1 MIGWRRGAAALCAAL
16 PLLGALRPVPAGA
29 QTGGHLRP
37 HRLVIQVV
45 PAMAGVAFALDR
57 RSFASDARGLATIT
71 VIGGGSHRLSVRVP
85 APEHGLRFDFQ
96 RWSGGH
102 GDDFGTARDV
112 LLGGLVTRLVAG
124 FGSASP
130 VRLRFTDERG
140 EAISSGVVRSVTV
153 RDDGGGE
160 YRMAPD
166 GLHWLPARRIVRE
179 DSGRVSAR
187 PLAYSVEGVTVHGA
201 NAVFRSQQRFRPAPN
216 GTWTIRL
223 RFYEMHVGVHDAAFG
238 FPVGSAVQV
247 RYPDGRVHQLDL
259 DERSSA
265 PSGRLSSGNYQ
276 LKVQGPGISWWV
288 PVSLSRTQEVR
299 LVFVSWLDLTAAALA
314 LVLIVVGLP
323 LLGRRLRPRRAV
335 PVARAEVAAEEHDA
349 LEQAGP

>member
-1 MIGWRRGAAALCAAL
+1 VIWWRRGAAALCAAL
-16 PLLGALRPVPAGA
+16 PLMGALAAPAGA
-29 QTGGHLRP
+29 GPGGHLRP

-45 PAMAGVAFALDR
+45 PAMAGVAFALDG

-71 VIGGGSHRLSVRVP
+71 VIGAGKHRLSVRVP
-85 APEHGLRFDFQ
+85 AQEHGLRFDFQ

-102 GDDFGTARDV
+102 GDDFGTARNV
-112 LLGGLVTRLVAG
+112 VLGGLVTRLVAG

-130 VRLRFTDERG
+130 VRLRFADEQG
-140 EAISSGVVRSVTV
+140 EAIPSRVVQTVTLKDDSG
-153 RDDGGGE
+153 GQ
-160 YRMAPD
+160 YRVAAD

-179 DSGRVSAR
+179 NSGRVSAR
-187 PLAYSVEGVTVHGA
+187 PLAYSVEGVTVSGA

-223 RFYEMHVGVHDAAFG
+223 RFYEMHVGVLDAAFR
-238 FPVGSAVQV
+238 FPVGSALQV
-247 RYPDGRVHQLDL
+247 RYPDGRVHRLDL

-265 PSGRLSSGNYQ
+265 RSGRLARGNYQ

-299 LVFVSWLDLTAAALA
+299 LVFVSWLDLAVAVLA
-314 LVLIVVGLP
+314 LVLIVLGLP
-323 LLGRRLRPRRAV
+323 LLGRRLRRRRAV
-335 PVARAEVAAEEHDA
+335 AVARAEVAAEEHEA